1 MINTLYERI
10 RLQAQL
16 RRLIQTTDWDTALS
30 IIAEAVQKELVHE
43 ENRRRL
49 ELERDANRLRDN
61 STTTR

>member
-1 MINTLYERI
+1 MINNLYERI